1 MRETLI
7 TFYFMVFSACVVVC
21 FSTPLTKNAHHKID
35 QVDKQYIISVDETV
49 SLPDFI
55 SLIESSFG
63 ITIENTFNLRSAL
76 FILVNGAEYNVM
88 KLESFQGVK
97 YVQKNQLHSI
107 AEAEC
112 QEHEAS
118 GCWGLDRIDQRDALS
133 YSNPLSSNA
142 VYTWGEHQGG
152 SSVAY
157 VADSGIDITH
167 SEFEGRAIW
176 GYNAIGNE
184 DEDNNG
190 HGTNVAGTIGSKS
203 YGVAK
208 SVQLVAV
215 KVLSDHGMGSIAVII
230 EGLEWIIS
238 DHESRSSDSIM
249 AKSIINISIGGGIDN
264 AFDDAVAACVHAG
277 IVVVTA
283 SGNDNADACFY
294 SPAREPLAITAGGV
308 NVNDK
313 SAWFTNYG
321 TCVDIFGPAVD
332 IFTTAPEEDTTVV
345 SGTSFAAPFVV
356 GVVARYQDSLEETPT
371 PEEVNAIVSLVR
383 HCTKKKI
390 IIYAVLSDRSACR

>member
-1 MRETLI
+1 MRERLI

-21 FSTPLTKNAHHKID
+21 FSTPLTSNAHHKID
-35 QVDKQYIISVDETV
+35 KIDKQYIISVDETV

-55 SLIESSFG
+55 SLIESSYG
-63 ITIENTFNLRSAL
+63 ITIENTFNLRTAL
-76 FILVNGAEYNVM
+76 FLLVNGAEDNVM
-88 KLESFQGVK
+88 KLESLQGVK

-107 AEAEC
+107 AETEC

-142 VYTWGEHQGG
+142 VYTWGEHQGA

-176 GYNAIGNE
+176 GYNAVGNE

-215 KVLSDHGMGSIAVII
+215 KVLNDRGIGSIAVII

-238 DHESRSSDSIM
+238 DHEARSSDSIM
-249 AKSIINISIGGGIDN
+249 ARSIINISIGGGIDN
-264 AFDDAVAACVHAG
+264 AFDDAVAACVHSG

-321 TCVDIFGPAVD
+321 PCVDIFGPAVD

-345 SGTSFAAPFVV
+345 SGTSLAAPFVV

-371 PEEVNAIVSLVR
+371 PEEVTTFLSLVR
-383 HCTKKKI
+383 HCM
-390 IIYAVLSDRSACR
+390 LSQ